1 LLFGELYFRI
11 VVVFVFRCLR
21 SFEVIMKRY
30 AVLAGILVLMIALL
44 TGCASEGS
52 PAGANCAAVGDRVQV
67 HYTGSLSDG
76 TVFDSSKDREPLAFV
91 IGDGTMLS
99 GFDEAVRGMRVGQIK
114 EITIPAAEAYGPY
127 REDLVVILPRDE
139 LEETLGVELQVGD
152 KVSKK
157 DVTSGE
163 TVNFTV
169 IAITDTEVTLDGNHR
184 LAGEDLTFEIDLM
197 SIEPVLD
204 VTENAGE

>member
-11 VVVFVFRCLR
+11 VVVFVFGWLK
-21 SFEVIMKRY
+21 SVEVIVKKY
-30 AVLAGILVLMIALL
+30 AVLAGILLLMALL
-44 TGCASEGS
+44 AGCASESS
-52 PAGANCAAVGDRVQV
+52 PADTYCAAVGDRVEV

-127 REDLVVILPRDE
+127 REDLVVILPREE
-139 LEETLGVELQVGD
+139 LAEDLEVGQKVLLQN
-152 KVSKK
+152 
-157 DVTSGE
+157 VTSGD

-169 IAITDTEVTLDGNHR
+169 IEITDTEVTLDGNHR
-184 LAGEDLTFEIDLM
+184 LAGEDLTFEIEM
-197 SIEPVLD
+197 VSIEPVLD

>member
-21 SFEVIMKRY
+21 SFEVIMKKY

-127 REDLVVILPRDE
+127 REDLVVILPREE
-139 LEETLGVELQVGD
+139 LAEDLEVGQKVLLQN
-152 KVSKK
+152 
-157 DVTSGE
+157 VTSGD

-169 IAITDTEVTLDGNHR
+169 IEITDTEVTLDGNHR
-184 LAGEDLTFEIDLM
+184 LAGEDLTFEIEM
-197 SIEPVLD
+197 VSIEPVLD